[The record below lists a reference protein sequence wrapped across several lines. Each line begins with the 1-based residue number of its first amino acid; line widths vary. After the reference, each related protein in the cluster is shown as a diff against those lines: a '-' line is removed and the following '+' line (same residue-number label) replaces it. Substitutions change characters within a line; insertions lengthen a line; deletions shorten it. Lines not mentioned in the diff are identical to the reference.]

1 MFFFEKV
8 EKNEQFSSNFKSKC
22 GSRSR
27 MKGVNTHD
35 KFQTRC
41 TLRTGVIRLGSE
53 WD

>member
-1 MFFFEKV
+1 M
-8 EKNEQFSSNFKSKC
+8 NNFHRILNQKC

>member
-1 MFFFEKV
+1 M
-8 EKNEQFSSNFKSKC
+8 NNFHRILNKKC

-35 KFQTRC
+35 KAQTRC